1 MGDDCCPLCRDA
13 EGCEGFAFI
22 HHRCCLKANF
32 TGTYY
37 QFGVTSRIASS
48 ALGQGCSSFGPA
60 QQDRDL
66 AGRLLEDWY
75 APTPDLCCASCSRK
89 TECQG
94 FAFSNSRCYLKGD
107 VTGTYENTG
116 SLVHLKESAEFSST
130 TPAPTTGTTLPPVD
144 TPMCPDFSA
153 EEADTAIEGCEG
165 FAFFHH
171 ICYLKGNFSGTYTQA
186 GVVTRLIREVLPEPS
201 SCPEYE
207 PEAVDSDMSGDLI
220 TQQWAATSDD
230 CCSVCQEFDECDGF
244 AFFNSRC
251 YLKGDVA
258 GTYDNAGRITRV
270 KRGVLPPPTSTP
282 QCPSFVAQATDTD
295 MSGDL
300 IRQSWAA
307 SIDGCCTLCQEVE
320 ACEGFA
326 YFDRNCYLKTNF
338 SGVYYHLG
346 AVTSITT
353 RAARPDDFEP
363 AQLNHDLVGELL
375 EDWFAPLP
383 ELCMASCARIP
394 DCEGF
399 ALHDNRCYL
408 KANVEGTYDNPGR
421 ITGVKR
427 GVLPLPGG
435 RRLSDSSVMV

>member
-1 MGDDCCPLCRDA
+1 MG
-13 EGCEGFAFI
+13 GFAFI
-22 HHRCCLKANF
+22 HHRCYLKANF
-32 TGTYY
+32 SGTYY

-48 ALGQGCSSFGPA
+48 TLGQGCSSFGPV

-186 GVVTRLIREVLPEPS
+186 GVVTRLIKEVLPKPS

-244 AFFNSRC
+244 VFFGQNCYLKRNFSGLYYHLGAVTRITSSVAGLGVFEPVLPDQDLAGDLLEELFAPTHEYCGASCARKPQCQGFTFVSSRC
-251 YLKGDVA
+251 YLKGGVV
-258 GTYDNAGRITRV
+258 GTFDNAGRITRV
-270 KRGVLPPPTSTP
+270 KRGVF
-282 QCPSFVAQATDTD
+282 Q
-295 MSGDL
+295 
-300 IRQSWAA
+300 
-307 SIDGCCTLCQEVE
+307 
-320 ACEGFA
+320 
-326 YFDRNCYLKTNF
+326 
-338 SGVYYHLG
+338 
-346 AVTSITT
+346 
-353 RAARPDDFEP
+353 
-363 AQLNHDLVGELL
+363 
-375 EDWFAPLP
+375 
-383 ELCMASCARIP
+383 
-394 DCEGF
+394 
-399 ALHDNRCYL
+399 
-408 KANVEGTYDNPGR
+408 
-421 ITGVKR
+421 
-427 GVLPLPGG
+427 LPGG
-435 RRLSDSSVMV
+435 RRLSDSSIMV